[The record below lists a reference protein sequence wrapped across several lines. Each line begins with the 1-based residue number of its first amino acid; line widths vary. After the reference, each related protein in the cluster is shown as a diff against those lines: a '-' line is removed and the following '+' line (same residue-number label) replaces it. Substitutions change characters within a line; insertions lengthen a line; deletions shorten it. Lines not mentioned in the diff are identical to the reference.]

1 MSLRFRKRIKI
12 FPGVWFN
19 LSKSGI
25 STSIGGKGLT
35 VNLKDGKTKTT
46 VGIPGSGLSYSETS
60 SGNPEKQTSA
70 TRPIP
75 TWVWVLVFA
84 IIALVLILK

>member
-46 VGIPGSGLSYSETS
+46 VGIPGSGLSYSKTS
-60 SGNPEKQTSA
+60 GDKPEKATS
-70 TRPIP
+70 TRKPIP
-75 TWVWVLVFA
+75 TWVWALIFA
-84 IIALVLILK
+84 IISLVLILK